1 MSRRKPRIG
10 RPPLP
15 KGEAKGALLSVRFS
29 TDERR
34 TLEGAAERNGASLS
48 EWARRTLL
56 DAASTDKKPTE
67 AQPQGLTSV
76 FDRARLRR

>member
-29 TDERR
+29 ADERR
-34 TLEGAAERNGASLS
+34 TLQGAAERSGESLS

-56 DAASTDKKPTE
+56 SVAVADKKPTE
-67 AQPQGLTSV
+67 AQP
-76 FDRARLRR
+76 